1 MSELEKR
8 ISTYRGV
15 CFSATL
21 NEKNGSQLSI
31 HKVISSKLAAVRP
44 THSCALAHCGQLQPN
59 GLCVLGVDGCRLTF
73 FKLPIVLWR
82 KENSHLL
89 FVACQCNGYASR
101 ANPIPLSQDK
111 MYHSIPLVVRSAFVE
126 TISAGIASTAL

>member
-15 CFSATL
+15 CFSAAL

-31 HKVISSKLAAVRP
+31 HKVISTKLAAVRP

-59 GLCVLGVDGCRLTF
+59 GLCVLGVDG
-73 FKLPIVLWR
+73 VLIC
-82 KENSHLL
+82 
-89 FVACQCNGYASR
+89 V
-101 ANPIPLSQDK
+101 
-111 MYHSIPLVVRSAFVE
+111 LVCEFGPYNRMPHNLKAH
-126 TISAGIASTAL
+126 IL